1 MNAVSK
7 TPLTG
12 SIDLVE
18 PVIEVADLVKA
29 YGDNVVL
36 KGIDLKIAKSEIVSV
51 LGASGGGKSTFIRCL
66 NLLETPKSGRLGL
79 LGKTVFDDG
88 FVSGVDLAG
97 MRAKVGMVFQRFNLF
112 PHITA
117 AENVV
122 LAQQLSLGT
131 PEDAAIA
138 NALRLLDRVGLSHRA
153 LAFPPDMSGGEQQRV
168 AIARALALKPEIL
181 LFDEPTSSLDPE
193 STLEVL
199 KVMEELAEDGMTM
212 VIVTHEVEFAR
223 NISDYVIFMSE
234 GRIVEQGSPEWMD
247 DPEDPRARRFLSSDK

>member
-1 MNAVSK
+1 MTEKK
-7 TPLTG
+7 TPQTG
-12 SIDLVE
+12 SITLVD
-18 PVIEVADLVKA
+18 PIIEVSNLVKA
-29 YGDNVVL
+29 YGDTVVL
-36 KGIDLKIAKSEIVSV
+36 KGIDLKVARSEIVSV
-51 LGASGGGKSTFIRCL
+51 LGASGGGKSTLIRCL
-66 NLLETPKSGRLGL
+66 NLLEVPRSGTLGL
-79 LGKTVFDDG
+79 RGETVYDDG
-88 FVSGVDLAG
+88 IVSGVDLAH

-112 PHITA
+112 PHLTA

-122 LAQQLSLGT
+122 IAQRQSLGT
-131 PEDAAIA
+131 PEDEAIER
-138 NALRLLDRVGLSHRA
+138 ALQLLNRVGLSHRA
-153 LAFPPDMSGGEQQRV
+153 MAFPPDMSGGEQQRV

-199 KVMEELAEDGMTM
+199 RVMEELAEDGMTM

-247 DPEDPRARRFLSSDK
+247 DPSDPRARRFLSSDG

>member
-1 MNAVSK
+1 M
-7 TPLTG
+7 TG
-12 SIDLVE
+12 SIGLVE
-18 PVIEVADLVKA
+18 PAIEVRNLVKA

-36 KGIDLKIAKSEIVSV
+36 KGIDLAIARSEIVSV

-66 NLLETPKSGRLGL
+66 NLLETPRSGTLDL
-79 LGKTVFDDG
+79 LGQEVFNDG
-88 FVSGVDLAG
+88 LVQGVDLAG

-112 PHITA
+112 PHLTA

-122 LAQQLSLGT
+122 IAQKLSLGT
-131 PEDAAIA
+131 PEDEAIK

-153 LAFPPDMSGGEQQRV
+153 MAFPPDMSGGEQQRV
-168 AIARALALKPEIL
+168 AIARALALKPEVL

-199 KVMEELAEDGMTM
+199 KVMEELADEGMTM

-247 DPEDPRARRFLSSDK
+247 NPSDPRARRFLSSDG

>member
-1 MNAVSK
+1 MAEKKSPK
-7 TPLTG
+7 TG

-18 PVIEVADLVKA
+18 PVIDVANLVKA

-66 NLLETPKSGRLGL
+66 NLLEMPKSGRVEL
-79 LGKTVFDDG
+79 LGECMYDDG
-88 FVSGVDLAG
+88 IIADANLAR
-97 MRAKVGMVFQRFNLF
+97 MRANVGMVFQRFNLF
-112 PHITA
+112 PHLTA

-122 LAQQLSLGT
+122 IAQRLSLGT
-131 PEDAAIA
+131 PEDEAIE
-138 NALRLLDRVGLSHRA
+138 NALRLLDRVGLSQRA
-153 LAFPPDMSGGEQQRV
+153 MAFPADMSGGEQQRV

-199 KVMEELAEDGMTM
+199 RVMEELASEGMTM
-212 VIVTHEVEFAR
+212 VIVTHETEFAR

-247 DPEDPRARRFLSSDK
+247 NPSDLRARRFLSSDG

>member
-1 MNAVSK
+1 MAEKKSPK
-7 TPLTG
+7 TG

-18 PVIEVADLVKA
+18 PVIDVSNLVKA

-66 NLLETPKSGRLGL
+66 NLLEMPKSGRLEL
-79 LGKTVFDDG
+79 LSECVYDDG
-88 FVSGVDLAG
+88 IVAGSDLAR
-97 MRAKVGMVFQRFNLF
+97 MRASVGMVFQRFNLF
-112 PHITA
+112 PHLTA

-122 LAQQLSLGT
+122 VAQRLSLGI
-131 PEDAAIA
+131 PEDEAID
-138 NALRLLDRVGLSHRA
+138 NALRLLDRVGLSQRA
-153 LAFPPDMSGGEQQRV
+153 MAFPPDMSGGEQQRV

-199 KVMEELAEDGMTM
+199 RVMEELAGEGMTM
-212 VIVTHEVEFAR
+212 VIVTHEIEFAR
-223 NISDYVIFMSE
+223 NISDYVIFMSD
-234 GRIVEQGSPEWMD
+234 GRIVEQGSPEWMA
-247 DPEDPRARRFLSSDK
+247 DPSDPRARRFLLPDG

>member
-1 MNAVSK
+1 MQEKKS
-7 TPLTG
+7 PQTG
-12 SIDLVE
+12 SITLID
-18 PVIEVADLVKA
+18 PIIEVENLVKA

-36 KGIDLKIAKSEIVSV
+36 KGIDLKIARSEIVSV

-66 NLLETPKSGRLGL
+66 NLLETPKSGTLALRGE
-79 LGKTVFDDG
+79 TVYQDRI
-88 FVSGVDLAG
+88 VPGVDLAR

-112 PHITA
+112 PHLTA

-122 LAQQLSLGT
+122 IAQRKSLGT
-131 PEDAAIA
+131 PEDEAVDR
-138 NALRLLDRVGLSHRA
+138 ALQLLDRVGLSHRA
-153 LAFPPDMSGGEQQRV
+153 MAFPPDMSGGEQQRV

-199 KVMEELAEDGMTM
+199 RVMEELAQEGMTM

-223 NISDYVIFMSE
+223 RISDYVIFMSE

-247 DPEDPRARRFLSSDK
+247 DPEDPRARRFLSTDS

>member
-1 MNAVSK
+1 MTEKK

-12 SIDLVE
+12 SVDLVE
-18 PVIEVADLVKA
+18 PVIEVAGLVKA

-36 KGIDLKIAKSEIVSV
+36 KGVDLAIARSEIVSV

-66 NLLETPKSGRLGL
+66 NLLETPQQGRLGL

-88 FVSGVDLAG
+88 IVPGVDLAG

-112 PHITA
+112 PHLTA

-122 LAQQLSLGT
+122 IAQKLSLGT

-153 LAFPPDMSGGEQQRV
+153 MAFPPDMSGGEQQRV

-199 KVMEELAEDGMTM
+199 RVMEELAEDGMTM

-247 DPEDPRARRFLSSDK
+247 DPSDPRARRFLSSDG

>member
-1 MNAVSK
+1 MAEKKS
-7 TPLTG
+7 PMTG

-18 PVIEVADLVKA
+18 PVIDVANLVKA

-66 NLLETPKSGRLGL
+66 NLLEMPRSGRLEL
-79 LGKTVFDDG
+79 LGEPVYDDG
-88 FVSGVDLAG
+88 VVAGADLTR

-112 PHITA
+112 PHLTA

-122 LAQQLSLGT
+122 IAQRISLGT
-131 PEDAAIA
+131 PEDEAIT

-153 LAFPPDMSGGEQQRV
+153 MAFPPDMSGGEQQRV

-199 KVMEELAEDGMTM
+199 RVMEELAREGMTM
-212 VIVTHEVEFAR
+212 VIVTHEIEFAR

-247 DPEDPRARRFLSSDK
+247 DPSDPRARRFLSSDG

>member
-1 MNAVSK
+1 MTAKKS
-7 TPLTG
+7 PMTG
-12 SIDLVE
+12 SIKLVE
-18 PVIEVADLVKA
+18 PVIDVQNLVKA
-29 YGDNVVL
+29 YGDNTVL
-36 KGIDLKIAKSEIVSV
+36 KGIDLKIAKSEIISV

-66 NLLETPKSGRLGL
+66 NLLEMPKSGTLEL
-79 LGKTVFDDG
+79 LGETVFDDG
-88 FVSGVDLAG
+88 IVPGANLTR
-97 MRAKVGMVFQRFNLF
+97 MRSRVGMVFQRFNLF
-112 PHITA
+112 PHLTA

-122 LAQQLSLGT
+122 IAQRQALGT
-131 PEDAAIA
+131 PEDEAIS

-199 KVMEELAEDGMTM
+199 RVMEELASEGMTM
-212 VIVTHEVEFAR
+212 VIVTHEIEFAR
-223 NISDYVIFMSE
+223 NISDYVIFMSD

-247 DPEDPRARRFLSSDK
+247 SPSDPRARKFLASDS

>member
-1 MNAVSK
+1 MTEKK
-7 TPLTG
+7 TPMTG
-12 SIDLVE
+12 SIGLVE
-18 PVIEVADLVKA
+18 PAIEVRNLVKA

-36 KGIDLKIAKSEIVSV
+36 KGIDLAIARSEIVSV

-66 NLLETPKSGRLGL
+66 NLLETPRSGTLDL
-79 LGKTVFDDG
+79 LGQEVFNDG
-88 FVSGVDLAG
+88 LVQGVDLAG

-112 PHITA
+112 PHLTA

-122 LAQQLSLGT
+122 IAQKLSLGT
-131 PEDAAIA
+131 PEDEAIK

-153 LAFPPDMSGGEQQRV
+153 MAFPPDMSGGEQQRV
-168 AIARALALKPEIL
+168 AIARALALKPEVL

-199 KVMEELAEDGMTM
+199 KVMEELADEGMTM

-247 DPEDPRARRFLSSDK
+247 NPSDPRARRFLSSDG